1 MPDEQKFRLPFW
13 LRMALEWA
21 AGIAAWFGGFELIKL
36 LFSELNARLL
46 SAQLYII
53 ATAVALA
60 AVIAVREW
68 RTSRKEKYANITGYV
83 EQASHVLRELQ
94 TYMTDNAPSE
104 GASEREFSEFFEICK
119 SKVSLVLD
127 QLSLTFV
134 SLTGTKCRTSVKLI
148 YDRSGETYYY
158 TLARDKGS
166 DQKCREMDNRRIEQN
181 HDPLK
186 KNSPFSLLL
195 DDTNSTW
202 HYFANNLLE
211 DERFSSTSFSAYD
224 PKWGQTGV
232 PPKRRFRQNV
242 DAWPLPY
249 RSTIACTICQSPGPF
264 VSSPKTVVLGFV
276 TVDSESRGVFTE
288 RWDVPLVAA
297 LANALYH
304 PLKRLL
310 EIQNQMN
317 QMTPLKTQNGSTVE
331 HIPQASRLALPS
343 SEVTK

>member
-1 MPDEQKFRLPFW
+1 MLDEKYKLPFW

-21 AGIAAWFGGFELIKL
+21 AGIGAWLGGFELIKYF
-36 LFSELNARLL
+36 FSDMSARLL
-46 SAQLYII
+46 SAQLYIV
-53 ATAVALA
+53 ATAVGLA

-83 EQASHVLRELQ
+83 EQAAHVLRELQ
-94 TYMTDNAPSE
+94 TYMSDNAPE
-104 GASEREFSEFFEICK
+104 DGATKRQFDEFFEVCK

-127 QLSLTFV
+127 QLNLTFV
-134 SLTGTKCRTSVKLI
+134 SLTGTRCRTSVKLI
-148 YDRSGETYYY
+148 YDISGQTYYY

-195 DDTNSTW
+195 DDTNNTW
-202 HYFANNLLE
+202 HYFCNNLLE

-232 PPKRRFRQNV
+232 APKRRFSKSV
-242 DAWPLPY
+242 EDWPLPY

-276 TVDSESRGVFTE
+276 TVDSESRNVFSE

-304 PLKRLL
+304 PLKGFL

-317 QMTPLKTQNGSTVE
+317 QMTRFQTQTVTTVE
-331 HIPQASRLALPS
+331 PNPQVSRLAPPA
-343 SEVTK
+343 SEVTR